1 MECAK
6 KDSDIIIREERD
18 GTFGEW
24 SGKREKKSDAHSR
37 DEFGGYEAAGTENL

>member
-24 SGKREKKSDAHSR
+24 SGRKRKE
-37 DEFGGYEAAGTENL
+37 E